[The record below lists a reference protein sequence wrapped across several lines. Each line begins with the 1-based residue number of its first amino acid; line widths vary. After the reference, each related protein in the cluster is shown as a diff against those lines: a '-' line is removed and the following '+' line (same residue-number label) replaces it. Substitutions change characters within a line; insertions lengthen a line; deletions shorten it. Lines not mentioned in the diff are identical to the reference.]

1 MIKETMSF
9 SDEFKSPILSSACG
23 FDVTLTVTGTI
34 RVLTFPARP
43 VGPDDLST
51 GNVAVVAT
59 NTANGKQVR
68 WEQGG
73 LTVDRVEPDGTVITM
88 IAGHR
93 PVEVTGVMK
102 INFETGETIMQSH
115 DVDEIPKI
123 CARLT
128 G

>member
-59 NTANGKQVR
+59 NTSSIPIAGLAAAGSN
-68 WEQGG
+68 
-73 LTVDRVEPDGTVITM
+73 LTVRSSP
-88 IAGHR
+88 
-93 PVEVTGVMK
+93 
-102 INFETGETIMQSH
+102 
-115 DVDEIPKI
+115 
-123 CARLT
+123 
-128 G
+128 